1 MYHGPL
7 RTTTP
12 PTIFND
18 DLIHDEYSHKLISK
32 HQEFLLEKNYR
43 NPSIVGEKDS
53 KATYFNASFL
63 EKSFVYVITETVSE
77 YPYPYF
83 SEKTWRAILCKM
95 PFMIVG
101 SQHSLKQLK
110 EFGFK
115 TFDKWWDE
123 SYDNLLTTKERISHI
138 VKNLEILSKL
148 SLNGLTQIKK
158 SMIPVLHHNYEHI
171 KTFKNTDLENIRN
184 NI

>member
-12 PTIFND
+12 TTRIND
-18 DLIHDEYSHKLISK
+18 DLIHDEYSHELLSK
-32 HQEFLLEKNYR
+32 HQEFFIGKNYR
-43 NPSIVGEKDS
+43 NSSIVGEKNS
-53 KATYFNASFL
+53 KTTYFNASFL

-77 YPYPYF
+77 YPYPYL
-83 SEKTWRAILCKM
+83 SEKTWKTILCKI

-115 TFDKWWDE
+115 TFDNWWDE
-123 SYDNLLTTKERISHI
+123 SYDNLPTTKERISHI

-148 SLNGLTQIKK
+148 GLNELKQIKK
-158 SMIPVLHHNYEHI
+158 SMIPVLVHNYEHI